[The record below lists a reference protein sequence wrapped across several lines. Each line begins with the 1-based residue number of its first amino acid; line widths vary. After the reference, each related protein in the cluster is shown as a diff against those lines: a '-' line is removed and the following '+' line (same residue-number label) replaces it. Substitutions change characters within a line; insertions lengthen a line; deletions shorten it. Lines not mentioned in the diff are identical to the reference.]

1 MLLDSYYNIWIEAIV
16 LARKKPEN
24 KSNWKL
30 MTMFFMSMSMA
41 LNLLLAMVLL
51 QHFLFHKMIYNIH
64 VDVFP
69 GEKLDDAISFF
80 MLFLLPFVLVN
91 YFLIMHNNRYE
102 WLFEKYG
109 NQQHGRLVPYFLVS
123 LLLPLVLLIFL
134 KLVS

>member
-30 MTMFFMSMSMA
+30 MTMLFMSMAMA
-41 LNLLLAMVLL
+41 LNLLLALVLL
-51 QHFLFHKMIYNIH
+51 QHFLLHKMIYNI
-64 VDVFP
+64 VFP

-80 MLFLLPFVLVN
+80 MLFLLPCVLVN

-109 NQQHGRLVPYFLVS
+109 NQQHGRFVPYFLVS
-123 LLLPLVLLIFL
+123 LFLPLILLIFL

>member
-30 MTMFFMSMSMA
+30 MTMLFMSMAMA
-41 LNLLLAMVLL
+41 LNLLLALVLL
-51 QHFLFHKMIYNIH
+51 QHFLLHKMIYNIH

-80 MLFLLPFVLVN
+80 MLFLLPCVLVN

-109 NQQHGRLVPYFLVS
+109 NQQHGLFVPYFLVS
-123 LLLPLVLLIFL
+123 LFLPLVLLIFL